1 MQAQNPFRSVLMGN
15 GTLLVQCAEA
25 LLARGNAV
33 QTIVTENADIARW
46 AEGRGLRVLEPAPR
60 KTLAQRLGSE
70 PFEWLFSIAN
80 LSIIPEDV
88 LALPARGAI
97 NFHDGPLPRY
107 AGLNA
112 PVWALLNQ
120 EPTHGITFHLIE
132 GGVDEGDIVAQRT
145 FDVAPGETC
154 LTLNTR
160 CYEVAIETFAG
171 VADALGRGEL
181 PRTKQDLSQRSYFAK
196 AQRPAGACALDFT
209 RSAAELVAW
218 VRALDHGRYPNPVGT
233 AKLVLDGGV
242 VLVGAAQETGASALL
257 VPGSV
262 VAVDAGSLDVAT
274 GRGTIRLSDL
284 RSTSGE
290 PLTDGVLTALG
301 VSPGSSVQA
310 SDAVRAQLTEL
321 DARLAP
327 HEPVWVRALRD
338 SAPARLPG
346 ATSGSGAAESSAADA
361 APQTNAAGAASQ
373 GDTLVLET
381 GVADPAALLA
391 GVSALLHRLGAASR
405 VELGHTHAGLARVA
419 GAAHVFSG
427 RVPLVLAVARDS
439 SFQELAGSAADALAT
454 TARRG
459 TFPLDLAAR
468 QPGLTLPS
476 WPVAF
481 DVQEHIAPNAELPV
495 GALLAVQTDG
505 RRAQLVFDAAQV
517 DERTATRFAQQLDV
531 LLQSALADG
540 AQAVGKLPLLSEA
553 ERARLLTEW
562 NPSATPYP
570 SELGVHQLF
579 EQQVDRTPDAV
590 ALVHR
595 ETQLTYAQLDQRSNR
610 LAAHLRALGATAD
623 APIGLYT
630 DRSVDLVVGAL
641 GILKAG
647 AAYLPLDPTYPADRV
662 AFMLRDSEARLV
674 VTQAALRADLD
685 GTEAHLVALDA
696 CPELARQSDA
706 RHPVDGFSSRHLA
719 YLIYTSGSTGT
730 PKGVMVEHQQVS
742 NFFVGMDERIA
753 HEPGSTWLAVTSLSF
768 DISVLELFYTL
779 ARGFRVV
786 LAGDEDRGLVSGGA
800 VTRSCERSIDFSLFY
815 FASDEGENAADKYKL
830 LLDGA
835 RFADEH
841 GFSAVWT
848 PERHFHAFGGLYPNP
863 SVVSAAIAAVTKRVR
878 IRAGSCVSP
887 LHHPVRIAEEWGL
900 VDNLSG
906 GRVDISFAAGWQPN
920 DFLLRPQSFGRQ
932 KEQMIEDI
940 ETIGRLWRGEHVT
953 FEGPTGPVAVRSLPR
968 PVQPELPF
976 MITAAG
982 NPETFELAGRMGG
995 GILTHLLGQSLSDV
1009 ADKIRVYREAWK
1021 KAGHPGEGT
1030 VVLMLHTFIG
1040 EDDAAVKELVRG
1052 PMKDYL
1058 RSSIALIQTH
1068 AWAFPAFKAAADS
1081 TKSFADNFESLSPED
1096 TEALLD
1102 HSFERYYE
1110 TSALFGTPASAR
1122 RMVEACR
1129 AVGVDEVGCLI
1140 DFGVDSAT
1148 VMAHLP
1154 MLNQLR
1160 AACSDDAPSHA
1171 ADDYSIAAQLVRHG
1185 VTHLQCTPS
1194 MARMLVTNDES
1205 RRALAR
1211 VQHMMIGGE
1220 ALPLSLAQD
1229 IRRASA
1235 TTITNM
1241 YGPTE
1246 TTIWSSTSAVDPE
1259 AAAITIGRPICN
1271 TQLYVLD
1278 EAHELVPPGMPGELY
1293 IGGEGV
1299 TRGYWNRP
1307 ELTAERFV
1315 RDPFASAAG
1324 ARMYRTGDEVQ
1335 WRHDGEL
1342 TFLGRVDHQVKLRGY
1357 RIELGEIEARL
1368 EAHASVTNAV
1378 VIAREDVPGDKRLVA
1393 YLLSPAP
1400 LDVPTLKAHLAET
1413 LPTFMVPAHFV
1424 RLPAYPLTPN
1434 KKVDRKALPRPE
1446 HKAEGASAER
1456 VPTTGETQKQIAE
1469 VWKRL
1474 LGLADVGA
1482 RDNFFDLGGHSLL
1495 AVQAHREIRE
1505 ATGKTLTVTDV
1516 FRFPTIAALAEHL
1529 DGGGAAN
1536 QALAKAAERAAERAA
1551 ANGATPAP
1559 EGSRRV
1565 LRRR

>member
-25 LLARGNAV
+25 LLARGNVVSAV
-33 QTIVTENADIARW
+33 ITDNADIAAW
-46 AEGRGLRVLEPAPR
+46 AEGRGLRVLASGPR
-60 KTLAQRLGSE
+60 ATLAARLGAE

-80 LSIIPEDV
+80 LTIIPADV
-88 LALPARGAI
+88 LALPTRGAI

-112 PVWALLNQ
+112 PVWALANQ
-120 EPTHGITFHLIE
+120 ERTHGVTFHLIE
-132 GGVDEGDIVAQRT
+132 GGVDEGDIVAQRL
-145 FDVAPGETC
+145 FDIAPGETC

-160 CYEVAIETFAG
+160 CYEVAIEVFAEL
-171 VADALGRGEL
+171 AETLGRGEL
-181 PRTKQDLSQRSYFAK
+181 RRTPQDLTQRTYFAK
-196 AQRPAGACALDFT
+196 DQRPEGGCTLDFT
-209 RSAAELVAW
+209 RSAAELAALA
-218 VRALDHGRYPNPVGT
+218 RALDHGRYPNPVGSPK
-233 AKLVLDGGV
+233 ALL
-242 VLVGAAQETGASALL
+242 GAHALLLASPVETGASALL
-257 VPGSV
+257 APGSV
-262 VAVDAGSLDVAT
+262 VSVDEHALEVAT
-274 GRGTIRLSDL
+274 GSGTLRFGEVRDTAGALLSRDAL
-284 RSTSGE
+284 TQQGVVPGAS
-290 PLTDGVLTALG
+290 LQTDGSL
-301 VSPGSSVQA
+301 
-310 SDAVRAQLTEL
+310 RAQLTEL
-321 DARLAP
+321 DAWLAP
-327 HEPVWVRALRD
+327 HEAFWVRRLRA
-338 SAPARLPG
+338 SAPARMPG
-346 ATSGSGAAESSAADA
+346 MVDGGAAQA
-361 APQTNAAGAASQ
+361 APATTNAAERPAVQVSATFEGEAA
-373 GDTLVLET
+373 TPEL
-381 GVADPAALLA
+381 LLA
-391 GVSALLHRLGAASR
+391 GLSALLLRLGAAPR
-405 VELGHTHAGLARVA
+405 VELGHAHPGLARLT
-419 GAAHVFSG
+419 GAEQVYAT
-427 RVPLVLAVARDS
+427 RVPVSVELSRELPFAQLVDRAR
-439 SFQELAGSAADALAT
+439 DALAT
-454 TARRG
+454 AERHG
-459 TFPLDLAAR
+459 SYPHDLVAR
-468 QPGLTLPS
+468 QPGLVQPT

-481 DVQEHIAPNAELPV
+481 DVLPRGADTGALPAGAALAVLTDGSVGRVVFDPAQLDAAVAERFTRQLSVLLTAALGSRAEPV
-495 GALLAVQTDG
+495 GT
-505 RRAQLVFDAAQV
+505 
-517 DERTATRFAQQLDV
+517 
-531 LLQSALADG
+531 
-540 AQAVGKLPLLSEA
+540 LPLLTDA

-562 NPSATPYP
+562 NPGTTPYP
-570 SELGVHQLF
+570 SEHGVHQLF
-579 EQQVDRTPDAV
+579 EQQVARTPGAV

-595 ETQLTYAQLDQRSNR
+595 ETQLTYAELDARSNQ
-610 LAAHLRALGATAD
+610 LAAHLRAQGLTKD
-623 APIGLYT
+623 APVGLYT
-630 DRSVDLVVGAL
+630 DRSVALVIGAL

-647 AAYLPLDPTYPADRV
+647 GAYLPLDPTYPADRV
-662 AFMLRDSEARLV
+662 AFMLSDSGARLV
-674 VTQAALRADLD
+674 VTQQALRAKLPATDA
-685 GTEAHLVALDA
+685 TLVVLDA
-696 CPELARQSDA
+696 CPELAGYSTGPVSQDA
-706 RHPVDGFSSRHLA
+706 FRASQLA

-742 NFFVGMDERIA
+742 NFFVGMDERIP

-786 LAGDEDRGLVSGGA
+786 LAGDEDRGLVSGA
-800 VTRSCERSIDFSLFY
+800 PVVRSSDRKIDFSLFY

-835 RFADEH
+835 RYADKN

-863 SVVSAAIAAVTKRVR
+863 SVVSAAIAAITENVR

-900 VDNLSG
+900 VDNLSN

-932 KEQMIEDI
+932 KDQMVDDI
-940 ETIGRLWRGEHVT
+940 ETIQRLWRGEHVT

-995 GILTHLLGQSLSDV
+995 GILTHLLGQSLDDV
-1009 ADKIRVYREAWK
+1009 ADKIRIYRAAYK
-1021 KAGHPGEGT
+1021 AAGHAGEGC

-1040 EDDAAVKELVRG
+1040 EEDAAVKELVRG

-1058 RSSIALIQTH
+1058 RSSIALIQSH
-1068 AWAFPAFKAAADS
+1068 AWAFPAFKAAADE
-1081 TKSFADNFESLSPED
+1081 TKSFADNFEQLSAED

-1122 RMVEACR
+1122 VMVEACR
-1129 AVGVDEVGCLI
+1129 AAGVDELGCLI
-1140 DFGVDSAT
+1140 DFGIDSAT
-1148 VMAHLP
+1148 VMQHLP
-1154 MLNQLR
+1154 MLNKLR
-1160 AACSDDAPSHA
+1160 QVSSDEVPAVA

-1205 RRALAR
+1205 RRALAG
-1211 VQHMMIGGE
+1211 VQQLMVGGE
-1220 ALPLSLAQD
+1220 ALPLSLAKEL
-1229 IRRASA
+1229 RAA
-1235 TTITNM
+1235 TAAAITNM

-1246 TTIWSSTSAVDPE
+1246 TTIWSSTSAVDPD
-1259 AAAITIGRPICN
+1259 AAAVTIGTPICN

-1278 EAHELVPPGMPGELY
+1278 EALQLVPPGMPGELY
-1293 IGGEGV
+1293 IAGEGV
-1299 TRGYWNRP
+1299 TRGYWQRP

-1315 RDPFASAAG
+1315 PDPFASKPG

-1335 WRHDGEL
+1335 WREDGQL
-1342 TFLGRVDHQVKLRGY
+1342 LFVGRVDNQVKLRGY

-1368 EAHASVTNAV
+1368 EAHEAVRNAV
-1378 VIAREDVPGDKRLVA
+1378 VIAREDTPGDKRLVA
-1393 YLLSPAP
+1393 YLLSAAP
-1400 LDVPTLKAHLAET
+1400 LDVPALKAHLAET
-1413 LPTFMVPAHFV
+1413 LPTFMIPAHFV
-1424 RLPAYPLTPN
+1424 RLERYPLTPN

-1446 HKAEGASAER
+1446 LQAQGASAER
-1456 VPTTGETQKQIAE
+1456 VPTTGETQRQIAA

-1536 QALAKAAERAAERAA
+1536 QALAKAAERAAERASA
-1551 ANGATPAP
+1551 ASGAQAT
-1559 EGSRRV
+1559 EGGRRV